1 MTSPAVMT
9 VHGPVVG
16 TLDEGI
22 NCFLGIP
29 YADAARFA
37 VARSPKP
44 WDQPLQATRFG
55 PGPAQFP
62 MPWLPK
68 NLDLSEDCLTLN
80 VWTPRDAPE
89 ATLPVLVWIFGGGFE
104 GGLSG
109 TDMFAGHALARAGE
123 VVVVTINYR
132 VGALGFASLKS
143 LGGPYGEASNLG
155 LTDVVL
161 ALKWVRANIGSF
173 GGDPGLVTVAGGSA
187 GGFLAGALPATPS
200 ADGLYQRLALFS
212 GGASRLIPA
221 DRADEIGASIAGHVA
236 GGNLIDAPLSELF
249 EAQRRVIAT
258 DIGARNG
265 VRPQAFGVVLDDGDA
280 NGVLKMHPLDA
291 YRTPAAQ
298 EIDVWAAA
306 NADEISLFRTFDPN
320 FDPVTEDE
328 LIGHRNEW
336 GVDHETATAIVS
348 PYTQESASMGE
359 VRERLL
365 TDWIYRLPA
374 ARLVEAHTAG
384 GGRGY
389 LSLIGR
395 ADGKPAAHG
404 CETSGI
410 FGRQPENETGP
421 ERHRAAE
428 ITRAVIDFVRT
439 GNPGWH
445 SGVDEARTFGDS
457 GINAGETYRS
467 ILSRWAG
474 VARP

>member
-1 MTSPAVMT
+1 MT
-9 VHGPVVG
+9 VPTVTTTHGPVSGSVEDG
-16 TLDEGI
+16 V
-22 NCFLGIP
+22 NCFRGIP
-29 YADAARFA
+29 FADAVRFA
-37 VARSPKP
+37 VARQPKP
-44 WDQPLQATRFG
+44 WKQPLQATRFG
-55 PGPAQFP
+55 PGPAQPP
-62 MPWLPK
+62 MPWLPE

-80 VWTPRDAPE
+80 VWTPRDASE
-89 ATLPVLVWIFGGGFE
+89 ANLPVLVWIFGGGFE
-104 GGLSG
+104 GGLGG
-109 TDMFAGHALARAGE
+109 TDMFAGDALARAGN

-143 LGGPYGEASNLG
+143 LGAPYSEASNLG
-155 LTDVVL
+155 LTDVVH
-161 ALKWVRANIGSF
+161 ALKWVQANIGSF
-173 GGDPGLVTVAGGSA
+173 GGDPRLVTVAGGSA

-212 GGASRLIPA
+212 GGASRLIPEDKA
-221 DRADEIGASIAGHVA
+221 KEIGAAIAGHVA
-236 GGNLIDAPLSELF
+236 GSNLIDAPLSELF

-265 VRPQAFGVVLDDGDA
+265 VCPQAFGVVLDDGDA

-291 YRTPAAQ
+291 YRTPAAR

-320 FDPVTEDE
+320 FDPATEDE
-328 LIGHRNEW
+328 LIGHRGEW
-336 GVDHETATAIVS
+336 GVDHERAAAVVG
-348 PYTQESASMGE
+348 PYVQESESIGE
-359 VRERLL
+359 ARERLL

-374 ARLVEAHTAG
+374 ARLIEAHTAG

-395 ADGKPAAHG
+395 AGGNPAAHG

-410 FGRQPENETGP
+410 FGRQPDNESGA
-421 ERHRAAE
+421 ERRRAAE

-445 SGVDEARTFGDS
+445 SGVDQARTFGDS

-467 ILSRWAG
+467 ILGRWAG
-474 VARP
+474 IARP